1 MSTDLPGRPTAKS
14 KVPLA
19 LIAALPLVLLAALL
33 LLIVRTDVIRP
44 LRGDAPPVEEVAIT
58 SARVTENGFE
68 LALVN
73 DGPDPV
79 LIAQVLV
86 DEAYWSFEQ
95 QPPGELAH
103 LDRARLTIPYPWVH
117 GEAHELRLLTS
128 SGVTFDHTVEVAVE
142 SPRPSARAFGLLA
155 LVGIY
160 VGVLP
165 VALGL
170 LWHPALRRLGKGGLD
185 FVMALT
191 LGLLVF
197 LLIDASHE
205 GLEAAGAVASSYQGT
220 VLFVLVGGL
229 AYLGIEAFGGWLSRR
244 RQAVGGAWLAALLV
258 AVGIGLHNFGEG
270 LAIGAAIALGEA
282 ALGALLIVGF
292 TLHNTTEGLAI
303 VAPLARE
310 KVPLRRLA
318 TLGLIAGAPT
328 IAGTWIGGFV
338 YSPFW
343 SVVFLAVGAGA
354 IAQVIVQIG
363 RGVAGGRPVAD
374 YLRSGAVVGGLVCG
388 FGLMYATGLLIG

>member
-1 MSTDLPGRPTAKS
+1 MSAEAQRAPAARS
-14 KVPLA
+14 KAPLI
-19 LIAALPLVLLAALL
+19 LLAAVPLVLLAALL

-44 LRGDAPPVEEVAIT
+44 LRGEAPPVEELAIT
-58 SARVTENGFE
+58 SVRVTVDGFE
-68 LALVN
+68 MALVN

-79 LIAQVLV
+79 VIAQVLV
-86 DEAYWSFEQ
+86 DEAYWAFEQ
-95 QPPGELAH
+95 RPPGELAH
-103 LDRARLTIPYPWVH
+103 LDRARVTIPYPWVE
-117 GEAHELRLLTS
+117 GEVHELRLLTA
-128 SGVTFDHTVEVAVE
+128 SGVTFDHAVEVAVE
-142 SPRPSARAFGLLA
+142 SPRPSVRAFGLLA

-170 LWHPALRRLGKGGLD
+170 LWHPALRRLGSRGLD

-197 LLIDASHE
+197 LLIDATHE
-205 GLEAAGAVASSYQGT
+205 GFEAAGAVASSYQGT

-244 RQAVGGAWLAALLV
+244 RHSADGAWVAALLV

-303 VAPLARE
+303 VAPLAQE
-310 KVPLRRLA
+310 KAPLGRLA

-328 IAGTWIGGFV
+328 IAGAWIGGFV

-363 RGVAGGRPVAD
+363 RGVAGGRPLGD

-388 FGLMYATGLLIG
+388 FGIMYATGLLVG

>member
-1 MSTDLPGRPTAKS
+1 VSAGAPAESAARS
-14 KVPLA
+14 KAPLA
-19 LIAALPLVLLAALL
+19 LVAALPLVLLAALVL
-33 LLIVRTDVIRP
+33 LVVRTDIIRP
-44 LRGDAPPVEEVAIT
+44 LRGDAPPVEELAIAT
-58 SARVTENGFE
+58 VRVTADGFE
-68 LALVN
+68 LSLVN

-79 LIAQVLV
+79 KIAQVQV

-95 QPPGELAH
+95 QPPGELTH
-103 LDRARLTIPYPWVH
+103 LDRARLIIPYPWVH
-117 GEAHELRLLTS
+117 GETHELRLLTA
-128 SGVTFDHTVEVAVE
+128 SGITFDHTVEVAVE
-142 SPRPSARAFGLLA
+142 SPRPSARALGLLA
-155 LVGIY
+155 LVGLY

-170 LWHPALRRLGKGGLD
+170 LWHPALRRLGRWGLD
-185 FVMALT
+185 FAMALT

-197 LLIDASHE
+197 LLIDTTHE
-205 GLEAAGAVASSYQGT
+205 GLEAAGIVASSYQGT
-220 VLFVLVGGL
+220 VLFVLVAGL
-229 AYLGIEAFGGWLSRR
+229 AFLGIETFGGWLAKRR
-244 RQAVGGAWLAALLV
+244 TEASAAWVAALLV

-303 VAPLARE
+303 VAPLAEERAP
-310 KVPLRRLA
+310 VGRLA

-328 IAGTWIGGFV
+328 IAGAWIGGFI

-363 RGVAGGRPVAD
+363 RGVAGDRPVGD